1 MILVA
6 GGTGRL
12 GSSVANRLSRRGLQV
27 RALGR
32 GTVAP
37 DALDP
42 DVEVVVGDVRDPT
55 SLRDAVSGAAT
66 VVSAVQGFVGRG
78 GVTPQNVDRDGNA
91 HLVDAAQRE
100 GCDVVLVSVLRAGP
114 DGPMELTRMKY
125 AAEQRLRAS
134 TCPWTVV
141 RPEAFAQTWIEIL
154 RQTAGRSRRPLVFG
168 DGVNPIAW
176 VDVEDV
182 AALVERA
189 VVDTTLRGTC
199 PRDRRGGAAGSGCP
213 RPRRD
218 GARGLVRRAPSR
230 AAKCPAPGLLDAGA
244 RPARLPPPGPHCTG
258 DGHDG
263 PGRRDHDPRRL
274 PRPAVHGGVD
284 SRGPDLSA
292 APADRPSFRTLRLQ
306 RNRGRAGIHLLGGA
320 PWPRRRPTRPAAA
333 GFPRSCGAKPRWHH
347 RGSTA
352 G

>member
-1 MILVA
+1 M
-6 GGTGRL
+6 
-12 GSSVANRLSRRGLQV
+12 
-27 RALGR
+27 
-32 GTVAP
+32 
-37 DALDP
+37 
-42 DVEVVVGDVRDPT
+42 VVGDVRDPT
-55 SLRDAVSGAAT
+55 SIRDAVSGAAT

-125 AAEQRLRAS
+125 AAEQRLQAS

-189 VVDTTLRGTC
+189 VVDTTLRGRVLEIAGAERLGLDALARAVMAHEGWSGA
-199 PRDRRGGAAGSGCP
+199 PRHVPRSALHLASWTLGRARPGFRRQVRTALAMDTMDP
-213 RPRRD
+213 VDVTTTRD
-218 GARGLVRRAPSR
+218 AFPDLPCTAVSTVVGRTSAGARG
-230 AAKCPAPGLLDAGA
+230 
-244 RPARLPPPGPHCTG
+244 
-258 DGHDG
+258 
-263 PGRRDHDPRRL
+263 
-274 PRPAVHGGVD
+274 
-284 SRGPDLSA
+284 
-292 APADRPSFRTLRLQ
+292 
-306 RNRGRAGIHLLGGA
+306 
-320 PWPRRRPTRPAAA
+320 
-333 GFPRSCGAKPRWHH
+333 
-347 RGSTA
+347 
-352 G
+352 

>member
-32 GTVAP
+32 GTVTP

-42 DVEVVVGDVRDPT
+42 DVEVVVGDVRDPS

-78 GVTPQNVDRDGNA
+78 GVTPENVDRDGNV
-91 HLVDAAQRE
+91 HLVDAAERE

-168 DGVNPIAW
+168 AGANPIAW

-182 AALVERA
+182 AALVERTVLDPA
-189 VVDTTLRGTC
+189 VRGRVLEIAGPERLSLDALARAVMAHEHWSGSPRHVPRSALQLAAWSLGLARPGFGRRVRTALAMDTMAPVDVTTTR
-199 PRDRRGGAAGSGCP
+199 AAFPDLPCTAVSTVVG
-213 RPRRD
+213 RTARV
-218 GARGLVRRAPSR
+218 ARG
-230 AAKCPAPGLLDAGA
+230 
-244 RPARLPPPGPHCTG
+244 
-258 DGHDG
+258 
-263 PGRRDHDPRRL
+263 
-274 PRPAVHGGVD
+274 
-284 SRGPDLSA
+284 
-292 APADRPSFRTLRLQ
+292 
-306 RNRGRAGIHLLGGA
+306 
-320 PWPRRRPTRPAAA
+320 
-333 GFPRSCGAKPRWHH
+333 
-347 RGSTA
+347 
-352 G
+352 